1 MEFPVYIHI
10 GGLRIHPHFLFESLA
25 YFIGFRIYV
34 WRRKKSDIS
43 TVNMFWLIVGAALG
57 ASLGSKLLFWL
68 ENPAW
73 LLSISEH
80 WRELFGGKTI
90 VGGLLGG
97 LIGVELTKK
106 LVGITRSTGDEFA
119 FPLIIAMAIGR
130 IGCFLT
136 GLDDHT
142 HGTPTTWITGFD
154 YGDGVLRHPTQLY
167 EIGFLLILAFALFGA
182 KKTSAARRQELPN
195 GLIYIWF
202 MFGYLTFRFAIDF
215 IKPTPHPYFGLNN
228 IQLACVLGMMY
239 FAYRMFA
246 VSRNANILKGSH
258 AS

>member
-1 MEFPVYIHI
+1 
-10 GGLRIHPHFLFESLA
+10 
-25 YFIGFRIYV
+25 
-34 WRRKKSDIS
+34 
-43 TVNMFWLIVGAALG
+43 MFWLIVGAAIG
-57 ASLGSKLLFWL
+57 ASLGSKLLYWL
-68 ENPAW
+68 ENPVW
-73 LLSISEH
+73 LLLIPEH
-80 WRELFGGKTI
+80 WRDLLAGKTI

-130 IGCFLT
+130 VGCFLT

-142 HGTPTTWITGFD
+142 HGTPTNWITGFD
-154 YGDGVLRHPTQLY
+154 YGDGVLRHPAQLY
-167 EIGFLLILAFALFGA
+167 EIGLLLFLGFSLYTA
-182 KKTSAARRQELPN
+182 KKISISRKKELPN

-202 MFGYLTFRFAIDF
+202 MFGYLTFRFVIDF

-228 IQLACVLGMMY
+228 IQLACIFGMIY
-239 FAYRMFA
+239 FAYRMIQ
-246 VSRNANILKGSH
+246 VNRTPNLLKGRH

>member
-10 GGLRIHPHFLFESLA
+10 GSWRIHPHFLFESLA

-43 TVNMFWLIVGAALG
+43 VINMFWLVAGAAIG
-57 ASLGSKLLFWL
+57 AALGSKLLYWL
-68 ENPAW
+68 ESPEW

-80 WRELFGGKTI
+80 WRELLAGKTI

-119 FPLIIAMAIGR
+119 FPLMIAMAIGR
-130 IGCFLT
+130 VGCFLT

-142 HGTPTTWITGFD
+142 HGTPTNWITGFD
-154 YGDGVLRHPTQLY
+154 YGDGVMRHPAQLY
-167 EIGFLLILAFALFGA
+167 EIGFLLLLALVLFSA
-182 KKTSAARRQELPN
+182 KKMSATRGGLPN
-195 GLIYIWF
+195 GIIYIWF
-202 MFGYLTFRFAIDF
+202 MFGYLAFRFAIDF
-215 IKPTPHPYFGLNN
+215 IKPTPHPYLGLNN
-228 IQLACVLGMMY
+228 IQLACVLGMIY
-239 FAYRMFA
+239 FAYRMIQ
-246 VSRNANILKGSH
+246 VNRTANLLKGSH